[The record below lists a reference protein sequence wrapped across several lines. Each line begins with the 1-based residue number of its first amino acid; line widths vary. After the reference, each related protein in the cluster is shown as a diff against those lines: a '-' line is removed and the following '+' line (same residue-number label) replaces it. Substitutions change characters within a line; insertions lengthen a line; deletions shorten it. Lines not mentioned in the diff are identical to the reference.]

1 MSKSEWGW
9 FRVLFIILS
18 IAYIFAGIMLMMYP
32 QMFAGTMIYM
42 IGFMAIFYGIMLIGS
57 YLMATNFKSSF
68 TLITGIILVI
78 VGILISTNIFE
89 ASIALGVVAAIGF
102 MVVGAFKVYQA
113 FFLKD
118 LGVSSWWTVLILAAC
133 NLIIGLIMIFNLN
146 DSGTLITLLIG
157 SNLLVN
163 GVSDLMLSFTSF

>member
-1 MSKSEWGW
+1 M
-9 FRVLFIILS
+9 
-18 IAYIFAGIMLMMYP
+18 
-32 QMFAGTMIYM
+32 
-42 IGFMAIFYGIMLIGS
+42 
-57 YLMATNFKSSF
+57 
-68 TLITGIILVI
+68 VI
-78 VGILISTNIFE
+78 
-89 ASIALGVVAAIGF
+89 
-102 MVVGAFKVYQA
+102 GAFKIYQA

-118 LGVSSWWTVLILAAC
+118 LGVRSWWTILILAAC